1 MHLLILR
8 NTNRVNTS
16 SIQIGNE
23 FYLVLISLKLIEKL
37 SVTVGCCSSFDHYLN
52 LLLTLIMHFVS
63 SKVLIKA
70 QKL

>member
-1 MHLLILR
+1 MTHGLIDNYRLVLGSCRCTWFILR

-37 SVTVGCCSSFDHYLN
+37 SVTVGCCSSFDHY
-52 LLLTLIMHFVS
+52 
-63 SKVLIKA
+63 
-70 QKL
+70 